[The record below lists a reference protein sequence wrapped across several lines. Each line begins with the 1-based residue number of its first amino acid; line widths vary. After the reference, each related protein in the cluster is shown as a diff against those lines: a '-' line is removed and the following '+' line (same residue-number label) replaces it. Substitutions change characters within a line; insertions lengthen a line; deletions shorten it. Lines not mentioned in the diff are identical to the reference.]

1 MKDDW
6 DEADNA
12 LRKTFTFRDFKGA
25 LAFVNKVGEIAER
38 LQHHP
43 DICMRD
49 YNKVSISTTTHD
61 DGNTI
66 TAKDREL
73 IELVDSI
80 GIS

>member
-6 DEADNA
+6 NEADNA
-12 LRKTFTFRDFKGA
+12 LRKTFKFLDFKEA

-43 DICMRD
+43 NMCIEN

-61 DGNTI
+61 NGNTI

-73 IELVDSI
+73 TAEIDAVIVS
-80 GIS
+80 